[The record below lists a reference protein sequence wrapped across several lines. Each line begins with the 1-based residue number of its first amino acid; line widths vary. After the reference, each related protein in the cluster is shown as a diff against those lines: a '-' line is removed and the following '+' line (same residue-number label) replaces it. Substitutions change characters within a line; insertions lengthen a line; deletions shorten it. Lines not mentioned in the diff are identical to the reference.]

1 MTKRTV
7 PAVSNRRT
15 LKLLTLSSP
24 TSHDSPCLV
33 IPCNRPSGVVVML
46 RDQLMQAKGQFDAIL
61 RTDLQALNRRLQEQ
75 NAAQIIMQ

>member
-1 MTKRTV
+1 
-7 PAVSNRRT
+7 
-15 LKLLTLSSP
+15 
-24 TSHDSPCLV
+24 
-33 IPCNRPSGVVVML
+33 ML